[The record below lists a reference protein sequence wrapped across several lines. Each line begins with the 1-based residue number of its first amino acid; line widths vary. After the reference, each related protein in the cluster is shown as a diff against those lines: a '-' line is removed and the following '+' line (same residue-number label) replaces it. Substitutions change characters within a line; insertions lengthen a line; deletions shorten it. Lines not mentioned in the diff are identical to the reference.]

1 MLSARPRSEVSED
14 MVESTR
20 YLEPAESTDGF
31 RISRTGLVFLT
42 LTLLALGVL
51 GASLLRVGQGQP
63 TSGPAPDFTLQTF
76 EGDVFRLADQR
87 GKVVIINFWASW
99 CVPCR
104 DEAPILQDVLERYRD
119 RGVVMVG
126 IAYLDVEKDSLAFI
140 EEFGITYPNGLD
152 VGQLIA
158 KQYRIQG
165 VPETFI
171 VDPEG
176 NIIEFH
182 AGPASVGQLD
192 TILER
197 ELQVPS

>member
-1 MLSARPRSEVSED
+1 M
-14 MVESTR
+14 
-20 YLEPAESTDGF
+20 
-31 RISRTGLVFLT
+31 
-42 LTLLALGVL
+42 GVL
-51 GASLLRVGQGQP
+51 GASLLRVGQSQP

-104 DEAPILQDVLERYRD
+104 DEAPILQDVWERYRD

-126 IAYLDVEKDSLAFI
+126 IAYLDVEKDSLAFT
-140 EEFGITYPNGLD
+140 EEFGIIYPNGLD

-171 VDPEG
+171 VDPGG

-192 TILER
+192 AILER
-197 ELQVPS
+197 ELQGPS